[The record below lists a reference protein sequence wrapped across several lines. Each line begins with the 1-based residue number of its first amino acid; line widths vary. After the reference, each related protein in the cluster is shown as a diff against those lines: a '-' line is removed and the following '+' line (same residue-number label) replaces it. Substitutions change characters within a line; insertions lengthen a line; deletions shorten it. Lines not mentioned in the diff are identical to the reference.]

1 MKNNIKK
8 IITSITPSYESSG
21 SFQYPMPNEITLF
34 LDDEVSYVEINLKD
48 NVLTAEISNNDTD
61 IELTQEDLDF
71 IFKYLEGLLEEEIDL
86 TKRYY
91 EEEKYNEQQ
100 TYYIR

>member
-1 MKNNIKK
+1 MNNKIKK
-8 IITSITPSYESSG
+8 IITSITPSYKTSG
-21 SFQYPMPNEITLF
+21 SFQYPMPSEITLF
-34 LDDEVSYVEINLKD
+34 LDNEVSYVEINLKD

-71 IFKYLEGLLEEEIDL
+71 IFKYLEFLFEEEIDL

-91 EEEKYNEQQ
+91 EEEKYNGEQ

>member
-1 MKNNIKK
+1 MKNKIKK
-8 IITSITPSYESSG
+8 IITSITPSYETSG
-21 SFQYPMPNEITLF
+21 SFHYPMPNEITLF
-34 LDDEVSYVEINLKD
+34 LDNGVSYVEINLKD

-61 IELTQEDLDF
+61 IELTKEDLDF
-71 IFKYLEGLLEEEIDL
+71 IFKYLECLLEEEIDL